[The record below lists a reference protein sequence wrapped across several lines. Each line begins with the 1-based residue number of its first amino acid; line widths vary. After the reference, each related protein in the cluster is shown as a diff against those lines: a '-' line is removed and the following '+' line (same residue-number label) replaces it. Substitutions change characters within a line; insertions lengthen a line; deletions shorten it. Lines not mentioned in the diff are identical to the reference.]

1 MSLPQHKPIQ
11 QISFAPLRNVTLL
24 MQLYNR
30 LRDRGPQLPG
40 FGVFYG
46 DSGYGKTRAAI
57 YLQNKTRGLRIEI
70 GESWNRKTFVQAILR
85 ETGVNAPRGTI
96 SDLMGEAI
104 MRLAETPDRPLIID
118 EADKLIH
125 KGLVEL
131 ARELFEGSQVPV
143 ILLGEELLP
152 KKLEPF
158 ERVHNRILEW
168 TPAEPCNLDDVR
180 HLARLTAAGLQ
191 IPDDLLERIRVESRG
206 VARRVDVNLARL
218 AEWAKGKGV
227 SAITAAAYD
236 GGFYTGVAP
245 SRRSGSSMRAA

>member
-1 MSLPQHKPIQ
+1 MSIPAHKTIQ
-11 QISFAPLRNVTLL
+11 PLSFAPLRNVTLL
-24 MQLYNR
+24 MQLYHR

-70 GESWNRKTFVQAILR
+70 GESWNRKTFVSAILK
-85 ETGVNAPRGTI
+85 ECGVHAPRGTV
-96 SDLMGEAI
+96 SDLMADAI
-104 MRLAETPDRPLIID
+104 LRLAETPDRPLIID
-118 EADKLIH
+118 EADKLIN

-168 TPAEPCNLDDVR
+168 TPAEPCDLSDVR
-180 HLARLTAAGLQ
+180 HLAKLTAAGLS
-191 IPDDLLERIRVESRG
+191 IPDELLERIRSESRG

-218 AEWAKGKGV
+218 AEWARGKGLSTV
-227 SAITAAAYD
+227 TPAAYD

-245 SRRSGSSMRAA
+245 SRRRAA

>member
-1 MSLPQHKPIQ
+1 VSHPLHKPPQ
-11 QISFAPLRNVTLL
+11 ATSFAPLRNVTLL
-24 MQLYNR
+24 MQLFHR

-70 GESWNRKTFVQAILR
+70 GESWNRKTFVQAVLR
-85 ETGVNAPRGTI
+85 ECGVHAPRGTV

-104 MRLAETPDRPLIID
+104 LRLAETPDRPLIID
-118 EADKLIH
+118 EADKLIN

-168 TPAEPCNLDDVR
+168 TPAEPCDLADVK
-180 HLARLTAAGLQ
+180 HLAKLTAHGLT

-218 AEWAKGKGV
+218 AEWAKAKGV
-227 SAITAAAYD
+227 QSVTTSAYD

-245 SRRSGSSMRAA
+245 SRRRGS